1 MRASKCGMARQGR
14 GIAEHVKAGQGRER
28 QPGAGWTRQA
38 CKQANY
44 HVQIA
49 YALRMYAYIDCGV
62 CIGLYYIRMNMCMLT
77 CVYAREHVHVHAL
90 M

>member
-28 QPGAGWTRQA
+28 QPGAGWARQA
-38 CKQANY
+38 CKQANH

-49 YALRMYAYIDCGV
+49 YMHFVCTHILIVVFALV
-62 CIGLYYIRMNMCMLT
+62 CIIS
-77 CVYAREHVHVHAL
+77 V
-90 M
+90 